1 MVYLLDV
8 NVLIAPGASNH
19 PHRDAAMRVIEAGEH
34 EDQFGFDAALLHCPE
49 LLKRRIW

>member
-19 PHRDAAMRVIEAGEH
+19 PRRPAAIRVIEACEH
-34 EDQFGFDAALLHCPE
+34 EDQSSFHAAVLHCPE
-49 LLKRRIW
+49 VLKRRIW